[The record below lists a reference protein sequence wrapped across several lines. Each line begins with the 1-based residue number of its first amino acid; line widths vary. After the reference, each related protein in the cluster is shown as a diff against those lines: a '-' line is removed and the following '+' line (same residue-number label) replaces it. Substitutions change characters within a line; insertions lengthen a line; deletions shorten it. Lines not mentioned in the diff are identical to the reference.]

1 MTSATPQSPPVPEDS
16 AAAHLPVLLAE
27 SVGLLAP
34 AAGRRVLDC
43 TLGLG
48 GHAQALLAAGASVLG
63 IDRDPRARTAAAQRL
78 QQYGAAFALRSG
90 TFGDVAESLVL
101 EGEVF
106 HGVLADLGVSSMQ
119 LDDEGRGFSL
129 RSAAPIDMR
138 MGDGCSEDALG
149 LIDRLSEDELAYV
162 IFTYGEERLSRRIAR
177 GLKFDRAQ
185 GRLTSGEELAAAV
198 RRMVPGH
205 QPRHPALRTF
215 QALRIAV
222 NDELGQLTR
231 LLDLLPYLLE
241 PGGVA
246 VVISFHSLEDR
257 AVKQSF
263 RAQSQA
269 GAYGEVARRVIEA
282 QPAECALNPRA
293 ASAKLRWAIA
303 ASRPTPRHPQA
314 RPLPTPSSS
323 APESTP

>member
-1 MTSATPQSPPVPEDS
+1 MTSATPQSPQVPEDN
-16 AAAHLPVLLAE
+16 AAHLPVLLAE
-27 SVGLLAP
+27 TVRLLAP

-63 IDRDPRARTAAAQRL
+63 IDRDPLARTAAARRL

-119 LDDEGRGFSL
+119 LDDEGRGFSI
-129 RSAAPIDMR
+129 RSDAPIDMR

-149 LIDRLSEDELAYV
+149 LIDRLSEDELADV

-185 GRLTSGEELAAAV
+185 GRLTSGADLAAAV

-231 LLDLLPYLLE
+231 LLDLLPYLLQ
-241 PGGVA
+241 PGGMA

-257 AVKQSF
+257 AVKRSF
-263 RAQSQA
+263 RSQSQA
-269 GAYGEVARRVIEA
+269 GAYSDTARRVIEA
-282 QPAECALNPRA
+282 QPEECELNPRA
-293 ASAKLRWAIA
+293 TSAKLRWALA

-314 RPLPTPSSS
+314 GPPPNPTSPSS
-323 APESTP
+323 ESTP